1 MQLNNQF
8 GIPANHF
15 IKPLFTQNTSG
26 KMKPFAIN
34 FNQIL
39 ALFNPAIHSETNAFI
54 LFSHKKQFFSL
65 YIDKTSGPL
74 KCMHIPTRKEYA
86 PWQVFYL
93 LSDTLLIDK
102 YLKNNG
108 LKKIPALKELTSI
121 TEVKSQNEIFLL
133 SLGLNSASE
142 QNIKNLSK
150 ENQHILDIT
159 RKAEKLTGFDIPV
172 FINNRNSLS
181 FVLDA
186 PGGSLSNSFQV
197 CDFSISG
204 SYARFSNTGGGC
216 WYPSSYTAQ
225 KLFLLSFSPISFLQ
239 YLSEKPISDKNTFL
253 FSPEFSQSNFYEF
266 FFEMV
271 NAEEIRKMLLLH
283 STDLA
288 ESINCVRFVLY
299 CFNYYTNITT
309 SFNLTSNHLELTFVY
324 DKKEEYS
331 LIFSEFFDA
340 VRANISNYLSL
351 LPETQIDR
359 DFLRIFRPFE
369 QFDNFFRYPD
379 LEKEPINPKDDVYFC
394 IPLKEEI
401 VLALLTELPKLF
413 NSLFN
418 DPNHSFE
425 IELTESK
432 QSE

>member
-1 MQLNNQF
+1 
-8 GIPANHF
+8 
-15 IKPLFTQNTSG
+15 
-26 KMKPFAIN
+26 MKPFAIN

>member
-271 NAEEIRKMLLLH
+271 NAERFERCCCYIQPILPNQLIVSVLFFTV
-283 STDLA
+283 ST
-288 ESINCVRFVLY
+288 
-299 CFNYYTNITT
+299 T
-309 SFNLTSNHLELTFVY
+309 
-324 DKKEEYS
+324 
-331 LIFSEFFDA
+331 
-340 VRANISNYLSL
+340 
-351 LPETQIDR
+351 TQI
-359 DFLRIFRPFE
+359 LQHLLISH
-369 QFDNFFRYPD
+369 
-379 LEKEPINPKDDVYFC
+379 PI
-394 IPLKEEI
+394 IW
-401 VLALLTELPKLF
+401 
-413 NSLFN
+413 S
-418 DPNHSFE
+418 
-425 IELTESK
+425 
-432 QSE
+432 